1 MNQEHALAAA
11 LAQTLII
18 SSLGEWPKAF
28 LDPLLS
34 LALIAKA
41 APVRASLE
49 DLAPGRV
56 IARRRTHLIKPSAGE
71 LRK

>member
-41 APVRASLE
+41 APVQASLE
-49 DLAPGRV
+49 DLAAGRM
-56 IARRRTHLIKPSAGE
+56 IASRRTHL
-71 LRK
+71 